1 MLFSYCRSHNAASY
15 VKSDRTSSFKE
26 RKNNAHLLSCDTKCV
41 NEPLTVI
48 LLSYSS
54 LWIPHLLGRNG
65 LLMKAFISDT
75 DANDYI

>member
-1 MLFSYCRSHNAASY
+1 MLTWISY
-15 VKSDRTSSFKE
+15 
-26 RKNNAHLLSCDTKCV
+26 DTKCV

-54 LWIPHLLGRNG
+54 LWISHLLGRNG

-75 DANDYI
+75 DVSDYIWNVSRNK